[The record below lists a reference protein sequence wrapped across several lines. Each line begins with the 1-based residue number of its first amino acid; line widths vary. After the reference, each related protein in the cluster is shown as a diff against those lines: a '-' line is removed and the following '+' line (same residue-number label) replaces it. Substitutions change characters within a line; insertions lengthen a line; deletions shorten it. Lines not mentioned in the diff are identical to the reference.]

1 MYDSLTLILI
11 LEAYPLPAKPKT
23 SATKAKP
30 ASKTKPVKA
39 GEAPSSKPGKSFDYQ
54 ALLHRAREQ
63 VPPEVYERPRFAI
76 PKVSAFIQGPRTVI
90 RNFKEITDTLRREP
104 RHLIRFLSRELA
116 TAGEMRG
123 RQAIFNGRFNTR
135 ALDEL
140 VARYTKEFV
149 LCPIC
154 NGPDTDMKREERLL
168 VLVCSGCGGRTPLK
182 VI

>member
-1 MYDSLTLILI
+1 M
-11 LEAYPLPAKPKT
+11 PAKPKPST
-23 SATKAKP
+23 PKAKP
-30 ASKTKPVKA
+30 TSKPKPATTKSTSSKTTKP
-39 GEAPSSKPGKSFDYQ
+39 FDYQ
-54 ALLHRAREQ
+54 VLLQRARSQ
-63 VPPEVYERPRFAI
+63 VPPEAYERPRFTI

-90 RNFKEITDTLRREP
+90 RNFKEITDTLRRDP
-104 RHLIRFLSRELA
+104 RHLIRFLARELA

-140 VARYTKEFV
+140 VERYTKEYV

-168 VLVCSGCGGRTPLK
+168 VLVCSGCGGRTPLRS
-182 VI
+182 I